1 MQTILNIFLGSSI
14 VELKKE
20 REAIKSMIT
29 DINSKLR
36 KKNILIYLY
45 ACEQKDLIYKGYRSQ
60 DELNDYVIK
69 SDYSIFIIGK
79 SLGEKNKR
87 GI

>member
-36 KKNILIYLY
+36 KKEYF
-45 ACEQKDLIYKGYRSQ
+45 D
-60 DELNDYVIK
+60 
-69 SDYSIFIIGK
+69 IFIC
-79 SLGEKNKR
+79 LWTKR
-87 GI
+87 FNIQRL

>member
-45 ACEQKDLIYKGYRSQ
+45 ACEQKD
-60 DELNDYVIK
+60 
-69 SDYSIFIIGK
+69 
-79 SLGEKNKR
+79 
-87 GI
+87 